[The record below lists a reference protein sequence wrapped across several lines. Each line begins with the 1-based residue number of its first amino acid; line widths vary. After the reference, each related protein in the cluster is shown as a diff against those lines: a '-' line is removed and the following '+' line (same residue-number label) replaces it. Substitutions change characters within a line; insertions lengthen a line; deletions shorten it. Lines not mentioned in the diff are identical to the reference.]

1 MKEMKEMCWPSGDTN
16 GLAPR
21 VSQAD
26 AYLVISALGTGGE
39 KCSHFT
45 GTTEGSQRALPEGW
59 VSSGLIIGS
68 CRSTDKTT
76 ET

>member
-26 AYLVISALGTGGE
+26 AYLVISALGTGG
-39 KCSHFT
+39 KVLSLHWNHRRLAKGLARRLGF
-45 GTTEGSQRALPEGW
+45 QRPDNRLLPEH
-59 VSSGLIIGS
+59 
-68 CRSTDKTT
+68 R
-76 ET
+76 